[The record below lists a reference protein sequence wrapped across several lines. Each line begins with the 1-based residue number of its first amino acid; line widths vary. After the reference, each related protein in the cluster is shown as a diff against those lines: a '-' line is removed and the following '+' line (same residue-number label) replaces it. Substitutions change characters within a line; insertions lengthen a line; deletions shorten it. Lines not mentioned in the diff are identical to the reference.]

1 MPRAKKVSTKK
12 VSKVKKA
19 HKKAADMHEMI
30 DTTTEN
36 LLGAPE
42 STYSQATTTT
52 SMKRWGMLVAIL
64 AVAVLAYMGT
74 KGYIV
79 AALVNGNPVFRW
91 EVSRELDAKFG
102 AQIIENMISEKLIAE
117 AAMKNKVVISDKDV
131 ESKLNEIVT
140 SLGANV
146 KLDDLLKY
154 QGMTKEDF
162 QHQIRLQMTVEKILG
177 KDVTVSDAEIADFI
191 TKNKETMTATDEA
204 ALNGE
209 ARASLTSQKINEK
222 IQPWFAQ
229 LKKDAKIVKL
239 MK

>member
-42 STYSQATTTT
+42 STYTQATTTT

-102 AQIIENMISEKLIAE
+102 AQIIENMISEKLMAE

>member
-1 MPRAKKVSTKK
+1 MPRIKKSTTKK
-12 VSKVKKA
+12 ASLVKKSS
-19 HKKAADMHEMI
+19 KKEVEMHGMI

-36 LLGAPE
+36 LLGTPDIRG
-42 STYSQATTTT
+42 SQLT
-52 SMKRWGMLVAIL
+52 SAYPTKRWSTLVVVI
-64 AVAVLAYMGT
+64 AVALLAYLGA

-79 AALVNGNPVFRW
+79 AAVVNGSPVFRW
-91 EVSRELDAKFG
+91 DVSRQLDARFG
-102 AQIIENMISEKLIAE
+102 AQIIENMISEKLIAS
-117 AAMKNKVVISDKDV
+117 AAMKNKVVITAADV
-131 ESKLNEIVT
+131 DAKTNEIVK

-146 KLDDLLKY
+146 KLEDLLKY

-162 QHQIRLQMTVEKILG
+162 QHQIRLQLTVEKILG
-177 KDVTVSDAEIADFI
+177 KDVSVSEMEVTDFI

-204 ALNGE
+204 ALKAE
-209 ARASLTSQKINEK
+209 AKTALIAQKINEK